1 MQYSQFSVI
10 SWYPHKTEHPF
21 QQLLVVLSSSTL
33 YIVETPNKFWILA
46 SNIVCGAGE
55 LLGMCELKKKS
66 PTNVNLSQDF
76 CS

>member
-21 QQLLVVLSSSTL
+21 QQLLAVLSPSTL
-33 YIVETPNKFWILA
+33 YIAETRNKFWILA
-46 SNIVCGAGE
+46 SNVVCGVGE